1 MSPTKPVTIPAEPNL
16 VGIFLK
22 NINTNI
28 ATQIGIVELT
38 RAAAPEDKYWAPNAN
53 NPCPSTMKN
62 KADNIQLLHICLF
75 LS

>member
-1 MSPTKPVTIPAEPNL
+1 MELIVKKIIPIQLDPPPSMVGSTRMMSPTKPVTIPAEPNL

-38 RAAAPEDKYWAPNAN
+38 RAETPEDKY
-53 NPCPSTMKN
+53 
-62 KADNIQLLHICLF
+62 
-75 LS
+75 

>member
-1 MSPTKPVTIPAEPNL
+1 MVGIQRMMSPTKPVTIPAEPNL

-38 RAAAPEDKYWAPNAN
+38 RVGLLQR
-53 NPCPSTMKN
+53 T
-62 KADNIQLLHICLF
+62 NIESQC
-75 LS
+75 